1 MSTKLHTTDDL
12 LRFLSSVEAEFPGRV
27 YPLTATVT
35 SSTKPRRP
43 RSRKTTTR
51 IQYGLIIAANL
62 GSEIVATPEAAPL
75 PQPLAQYSTAD
86 LGYV

>member
-1 MSTKLHTTDDL
+1 MSVKLATPDAL
-12 LRFLSSVEAEFPGRV
+12 LRFLASVEADFPGRV
-27 YPLTATVT
+27 YPLSASVT

-43 RSRKTTTR
+43 RSRKTTTH
-51 IQYGLIIAANL
+51 IKYGLIIAANL